1 MKPGSYVRTR
11 YSAPTELTPQ
21 VWETSPVRSVF
32 IDDCLQECLWML
44 KLSHDYDLLY
54 YAPVFFFSFG
64 CFNRLTLLL
73 SLSCHCLPLLSRFPG
88 VLMDLMSCFLCWT
101 AGRCS
106 FCTMRTSQTIS
117 SVNTT
122 HQSRWPE
129 SRSPFVYPLART
141 GTLLHPIHISTL
153 WQ

>member
-1 MKPGSYVRTR
+1 
-11 YSAPTELTPQ
+11 
-21 VWETSPVRSVF
+21 
-32 IDDCLQECLWML
+32 ML

-73 SLSCHCLPLLSRFPG
+73 SLSRHCLPLLSRFPG

-101 AGRCS
+101 VGRCS
-106 FCTMRTSQTIS
+106 FCTMRTSQLIS

-122 HQSRWPE
+122 RQSRWPE
-129 SRSPFVYPLART
+129 SHSSFMYTLARM
-141 GTLLHPIHISTL
+141 GTLLNPPRSRLQLAAITKPTTHAFATRIRSDSLLSVNT
-153 WQ
+153 